1 MHEGGEGTIRSP
13 SVGPRCGKSGTSI
26 VVEETAGIACLSLL
40 NAAFF
45 PSRLPRMHDYHANVS
60 PGSQVSAGHI
70 ERKRSL
76 SLLARLRANKEV
88 RRARVRDAGTSG

>member
-1 MHEGGEGTIRSP
+1 
-13 SVGPRCGKSGTSI
+13 
-26 VVEETAGIACLSLL
+26 
-40 NAAFF
+40 
-45 PSRLPRMHDYHANVS
+45 MHDYHANVS

-88 RRARVRDAGTSG
+88 RRARVRDVGTGG